1 MQSLSFNLFGWSLA
15 LINLYLSF
23 HFRTLDVALPPPTFN
38 WFFIAEPIF
47 NWGGFFVDGSNPTI
61 HRLPTVLFL
70 IWLSIV
76 LTRYLFVKNNKLASF
91 FAALLLGG
99 VGGLTLDIL
108 AYGSVCDW
116 LGFAIPGSIRY
127 SMLNI
132 SDLMILFSAPVAA
145 IICIDRWWLQGLAFL
160 FALAVIGAN
169 SYYHV
174 NFLLFG

>member
-1 MQSLSFNLFGWSLA
+1 MQPLFFNLFGWSLA
-15 LINLYLSF
+15 LINLYFSF
-23 HFRTLDVALPPPTFN
+23 YFRTLDVALPPPTFH
-38 WFFIAEPIF
+38 WFFIAEPVF
-47 NWGGFFVDGSNPTI
+47 NWGGFFVDGSSPTI

-70 IWLSIV
+70 IWFSIA
-76 LTRYLFVKNNKLASF
+76 LTRYIFSKNNKLASF

-145 IICIDRWWLQGLAFL
+145 IICIDRWWLQVLSFL